1 MAMDVHD
8 AGGSVKTE
16 KRYCLW
22 QLPLLLEIATQQQ
35 QLQEQEEAASKGQA
49 SPASAGGTTSC
60 GNTSSS
66 SVDGVTSNDGGEC
79 SPPRVTNPQLAQQL
93 AFQCRIGDG
102 EMEALHVRLVYYHH
116 SIGLCYLT

>member
-1 MAMDVHD
+1 MTMDVHD

-35 QLQEQEEAASKGQA
+35 QQQEQEEAASTGQG
-49 SPASAGGTTSC
+49 SPASAGVTTSC
-60 GNTSSS
+60 GNTSS

-102 EMEALHVRLVYYHH
+102 EMEALHVRRHP
-116 SIGLCYLT
+116 I

>member
-1 MAMDVHD
+1 MMVDVHD

-35 QLQEQEEAASKGQA
+35 RLQEQEEAASKGQKA

-60 GNTSSS
+60 GNSSS
-66 SVDGVTSNDGGEC
+66 SVDGMSSGSGGGC
-79 SPPRVTNPQLAQQL
+79 SAPRVTNPQLAQQL

-102 EMEALHVRLVYYHH
+102 EMEALHVRRHPSILVYAH
-116 SIGLCYLT
+116 